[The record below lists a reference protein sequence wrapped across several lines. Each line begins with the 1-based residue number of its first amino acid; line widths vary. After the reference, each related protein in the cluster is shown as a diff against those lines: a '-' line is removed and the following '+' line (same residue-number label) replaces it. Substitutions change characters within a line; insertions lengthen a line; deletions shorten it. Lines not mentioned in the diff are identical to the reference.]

1 MFPFSSPPRI
11 LEQERQ
17 WQELQD
23 RPTPL
28 EDEITRERNSAWTE
42 EDVRRFHEQQAA
54 RKKPCEHCTTDL
66 AIEAHRQWCPRV
78 TELGGEG

>member
-17 WQELQD
+17 WNEAQA
-23 RPTPL
+23 RPTLL

-42 EDVRRFHEQQAA
+42 ADVRRFHEQQAA
-54 RKKPCEHCTTDL
+54 
-66 AIEAHRQWCPRV
+66 
-78 TELGGEG
+78 